1 MVRPQV
7 RAPLAAAVGCVG
19 GLIAVAAFAY
29 GSHRAQTLDGRALRE
44 MIAAPGSGAERSAAV
59 LRPLGN
65 LPAMLGMLAV
75 ACGVG
80 LARGRRR
87 QALAALIIVA
97 GANLTTQM
105 LKVLFSHPR
114 VRAALGD
121 AHLAWDGFPSGHVTA
136 VMSIAIAFAFVVPA
150 RIRVAIAIV
159 GACSTAAMSWA
170 VLVLNMHYPSDVAG
184 AIFVTAAWGF
194 TVLAGLRQL
203 GADESPAPPQLSRPA
218 AISVK

>member
-1 MVRPQV
+1 M
-7 RAPLAAAVGCVG
+7 
-19 GLIAVAAFAY
+19 VAAFAY

-44 MIAAPGSGAERSAAV
+44 MIAAPGSDAERTASI

-65 LPAMLGMLAV
+65 LPAMLATLAV

-87 QALAALIIVA
+87 EALAALVVVA

-136 VMSIAIAFAFVVPA
+136 
-150 RIRVAIAIV
+150 
-159 GACSTAAMSWA
+159 
-170 VLVLNMHYPSDVAG
+170 
-184 AIFVTAAWGF
+184 AWGF
-194 TVLAGLRQL
+194 AALAGLRQL
-203 GADESPAPPQLSRPA
+203 GAGASPAPPELSRPA